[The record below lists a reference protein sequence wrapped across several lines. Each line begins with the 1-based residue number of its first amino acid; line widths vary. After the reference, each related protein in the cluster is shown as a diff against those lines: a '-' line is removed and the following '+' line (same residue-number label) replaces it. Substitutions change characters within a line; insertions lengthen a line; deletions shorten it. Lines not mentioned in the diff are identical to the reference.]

1 MGCQDDQQSSHFT
14 RFFISLYPSLSLSL
28 SLLLH
33 FSITCTCTSLSLSFS
48 AELPFDEGTDSD
60 GVEDDDDVFTGSSQA
75 IENKQ
80 EVTLIL
86 YTELTI
92 K

>member
-1 MGCQDDQQSSHFT
+1 MGCQDNQQSSHFT
-14 RFFISLYPSLSLSL
+14 RFFISLYPSLSLYLLSLSL
-28 SLLLH
+28 SLL
-33 FSITCTCTSLSLSFS
+33 FS

-60 GVEDDDDVFTGSSQA
+60 GVEDDDDVFTDSSQA
-75 IENKQ
+75 IKNKQ

-86 YTELTI
+86 YTALTI